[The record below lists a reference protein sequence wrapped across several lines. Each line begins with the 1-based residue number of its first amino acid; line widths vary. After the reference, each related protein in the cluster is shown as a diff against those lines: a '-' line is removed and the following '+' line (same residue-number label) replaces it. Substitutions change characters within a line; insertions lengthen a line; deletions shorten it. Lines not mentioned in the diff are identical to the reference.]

1 MAKLTDKQKKEI
13 IAYYVECQNYSE
25 TGRKF
30 NLNESTIRSVV
41 KNKNNNAKEITEM
54 CEQKNNENTED
65 VLKAMKKRAKTKIKL
80 MDKIFEAMDGKLEN
94 IDMFTNIK
102 DLATAYGIIMDKEL
116 KIWELELKKQEIS
129 KPVENIQR
137 VEIINTLP
145 KDDDDGNN

>member
-30 NLNESTIRSVV
+30 NISDEYVRKLV
-41 KNKNNNAKEITEM
+41 KKDEDSWKLL
-54 CEQKNNENTED
+54 EQKSKENTED
-65 VLKAMKKRAKTKIKL
+65 VLKAMKKRNKTKINII
-80 MDKIFEAMDGKLEN
+80 DKIFEAMDGKLKN

-116 KIWELELKKQEIS
+116 KLKELEIKEQENNRDNSQEI
-129 KPVENIQR
+129 KEAK
-137 VEIINTLP
+137 EIIVSIRKAVDN
-145 KDDDDGNN
+145 DES